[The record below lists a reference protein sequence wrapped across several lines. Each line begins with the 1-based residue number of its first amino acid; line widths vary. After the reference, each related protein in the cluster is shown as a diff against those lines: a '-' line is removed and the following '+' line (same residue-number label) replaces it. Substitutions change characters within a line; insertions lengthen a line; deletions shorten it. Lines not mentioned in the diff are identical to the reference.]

1 MIGMP
6 RALVDTATIN
16 LGLNIAVKKYL
27 QGKKIYYTIFFA
39 LKRVSITFHLPSK
52 WCRKTRAISS
62 KILLLKSIIFSFL
75 KSRKITFSTEFVTGK
90 IWFPYF
96 FYYKAHEKAV
106 QKSQKFQCRE
116 ELLNLILFAYA
127 YIWKGVCIR
136 MVKPK

>member
-52 WCRKTRAISS
+52 WCRKTRATSS
-62 KILLLKSIIFSFL
+62 KILLLKSIIFSF
-75 KSRKITFSTEFVTGK
+75 KCWVSSHKISNYLLLQLSTWSKNWCNEINAHFG
-90 IWFPYF
+90 F
-96 FYYKAHEKAV
+96 KAKEISLEKM
-106 QKSQKFQCRE
+106 KNKE
-116 ELLNLILFAYA
+116 WIEKNDI
-127 YIWKGVCIR
+127 
-136 MVKPK
+136 P